1 MRRLDELGDLIMVD
15 TARAGFPSEMYQ
27 ASHPGD
33 SGPLAEAAERALE
46 SATRFVH
53 EQPVTTALWA
63 LGIGF
68 ILGWRL
74 KPW

>member
-1 MRRLDELGDLIMVD
+1 MVD
-15 TARAGFPSEMYQ
+15 TARAGFPTEMYES
-27 ASHPGD
+27 AYPGD
-33 SGPLAEAAERALE
+33 SGPLGQAAERVVE

-53 EQPVTTALWA
+53 EQPVTAVFWA

-68 ILGWRL
+68 VLGWRL